1 MVLSYRNQ
9 SVDLK
14 KDGCGY
20 TGDNI
25 IHRMQTNPFS
35 YDIIGWP
42 AKLGI
47 TIPGEFLVFRQ
58 KPQVFPGTN
67 ANFPGVL

>member
-1 MVLSYRNQ
+1 MELKTFGTVTKLDYQFWRALLDKGLAERKKTYKGGKQ
-9 SVDLK
+9 S
-14 KDGCGY
+14 
-20 TGDNI
+20 
-25 IHRMQTNPFS
+25 
-35 YDIIGWP
+35 
-42 AKLGI
+42 KLGI